1 MGSTISI
8 SAPIASAVEPAP
20 RAEPAGVERTTDLQR
35 AYREQCREALDKRDN
50 GRDDGGDCDAAGAG
64 RAHAKKKVKRKGEPP
79 VAAVWACVP
88 HQARDRAIALRFDD
102 ARRGAGA
109 RDAGVEASVKTD
121 GGAST
126 ARRAKTSVEPRGETA
141 MRDDSTALDAV
152 RAKRTRTPGASIAD
166 ARVSRADVET
176 AASPASAHAARAAH
190 GPSDGG
196 ARVAAGE
203 ASPRPAMPAE
213 KPAAI
218 AASQS
223 PSSSPATATATATA
237 AAATATAAPATDIA
251 PATRRSPAGATR
263 ERIAGDDPGRP
274 GDASLAGF
282 HRPLQPQGSMHA
294 AEPPARAHDPSRAA
308 RQRTQAGAAQADAR
322 DIRETQGTQVRY
334 SFNSWDGRPA
344 VDLRFDPGGA
354 PRVVNAQPSHE
365 RVQRAMEHGVDRL
378 TPGWTVE
385 FDRQRADDDGGRSPW
400 RRARQ
405 EPEEDER

>member
-1 MGSTISI
+1 MSSTISI

-35 AYREQCREALDKRDN
+35 AYREQCSKALGKRDN
-50 GRDDGGDCDAAGAG
+50 GRDDGSDCDAVDAGC
-64 RAHAKKKVKRKGEPP
+64 AHAKKKAKRKGEPP

-88 HQARDRAIALRFDD
+88 HQAQDRAIALRFDD
-102 ARRGAGA
+102 ARHGAGA
-109 RDAGVEASVKTD
+109 RDAGVKTSVKTD
-121 GGAST
+121 GEAST
-126 ARRAKTSVEPRGETA
+126 ASHAKTSVEPRSETA

-166 ARVSRADVET
+166 ARVSRTDVET
-176 AASPASAHAARAAH
+176 AASTASAHAARAAH
-190 GPSDGG
+190 GQSDGV
-196 ARVAAGE
+196 ARVT
-203 ASPRPAMPAE
+203 ASGSSQHSAMATA
-213 KPAAI
+213 KPAAV
-218 AASQS
+218 AAS
-223 PSSSPATATATATA
+223 PAPASSQATATVTESTPAATA
-237 AAATATAAPATDIA
+237 A
-251 PATRRSPAGATR
+251 RRSAAAALTGAMR
-263 ERIAGDDPGRP
+263 ERIAGDDPDRP
-274 GDASLAGF
+274 VDASTAGF
-282 HRPLQPQGSMHA
+282 QRPLPPQVLIHA

-344 VDLRFDPGGA
+344 VELRFDPGGA